1 MLSEKG
7 YCLSPGQ
14 LEAIYNLQDPS
25 KVSLPSARTTVDPK
39 IYTDTARFQLEMD
52 RIFHRE
58 PLPLTISG
66 LLPDPGMYV
75 AHEAYGVPLLLTRSK
90 TGEVHAFRN
99 VCRHRGTLL
108 CEERVPRSGG
118 RVVCPYHAWTYGLDG
133 RLIGV
138 PRQETFDKFDKAEFG
153 LRELPCREAGGVIWV
168 ALRPG
173 AADFSNATNDI
184 VKDLDAIGLP
194 KMHLYRR
201 KIEPV
206 DANWKLILDAFLEN
220 YHVQRLHA
228 NSVAKYFVDSA
239 NVYDP
244 IGRHLRSTSGRSN
257 FDRNEAS
264 PTCHGIR
271 LSLISFGR
279 FDNQPNVCE
288 FHGRR
293 TGGAQSITRRGEYA
307 HVRGAKDAKGF
318 GSLSKI
324 VRPRRTGFLQGGFPR
339 RRVGAKG
346 N

>member
-1 MLSEKG
+1 MCIRDS
-7 YCLSPGQ
+7 
-14 LEAIYNLQDPS
+14 
-25 KVSLPSARTTVDPK
+25 
-39 IYTDTARFQLEMD
+39 
-52 RIFHRE
+52 
-58 PLPLTISG
+58 
-66 LLPDPGMYV
+66 
-75 AHEAYGVPLLLTRSK
+75 GVPLLLTRSK

-264 PTCHGIR
+264 PDFEKIRHATAFGYHLFPSAVLITSPTYVSFMVVAPVAPNRSHVEVNMLTSEEPKTPKALDHYQRSFDLVEQVFYKEDFHVAALVQKGIEAGDCGPLVLGGLEQGIR
-271 LSLISFGR
+271 IYHEHIASRL
-279 FDNQPNVCE
+279 
-288 FHGRR
+288 
-293 TGGAQSITRRGEYA
+293 T
-307 HVRGAKDAKGF
+307 
-318 GSLSKI
+318 
-324 VRPRRTGFLQGGFPR
+324 
-339 RRVGAKG
+339 
-346 N
+346 